1 MGYGGSCMKNEDILF
16 SVNVGWVQ
24 AEAKQRI
31 NRRLTDSELLLVKD
45 GLEEGLGF
53 DIETVFET
61 AIDDAVRLAKE

>member
-1 MGYGGSCMKNEDILF
+1 MKNEDILF

-24 AEAKQRI
+24 AEAKQII
-31 NRRLTDSELLLVKD
+31 NRRLTDSELLIVKD

>member
-1 MGYGGSCMKNEDILF
+1 MGCGGSYMKDAEILF

-61 AIDDAVRLAKE
+61 AIDDAVRLAKD

>member
-1 MGYGGSCMKNEDILF
+1 MRDEKILF

-24 AEAKQRI
+24 EEAKQRI

-53 DIETVFET
+53 DIETVFEA
-61 AIDDAVRLAKE
+61 AINEAVRIEKE

>member
-1 MGYGGSCMKNEDILF
+1 MKDAEILF

-61 AIDDAVRLAKE
+61 AIDDAVRLAKD

>member
-1 MGYGGSCMKNEDILF
+1 MKDAEILF